1 MSNPFQDQLL
11 KTGIVSKQQ
20 AHNAKKDKNKKN
32 KQQRSKKETAADE
45 TKLKVQQDALDKTRL
60 DRDLNK
66 KIEDAASAKALSAA
80 IDQLITKNCIAR
92 KDDCEIAYNFEYRN
106 KVKNI
111 YINDD
116 MKQKIM
122 QGILGIACIDSR
134 YELVPRPIAVKI
146 QQRNKE
152 RIILFDMTKQTV
164 DENDPYADY
173 QVPDDLIW

>member
-20 AHNAKKDKNKKN
+20 AHNAKKDKSKKN
-32 KQQRSKKETAADE
+32 KQQRSKKEAQQDK
-45 TKLKVQQDALDKTRL
+45 TKLKVQQDALDKAKL
-60 DRDLNK
+60 DRELNK
-66 KIEDAASAKALSAA
+66 KKDDVARAKALSAEV
-80 IDQLITKNCIAR
+80 DQLITKNCIAR
-92 KDDCEIAYNFEYRN
+92 KDDCEITYNFEYLN
-106 KVKNI
+106 KVKHI

-122 QGILGIACIDSR
+122 QGILGITYIDSR
-134 YELVPRPIAVKI
+134 YELVPRSTAVKI
-146 QQRNKE
+146 QQRDKE
-152 RIILFDMTKQTV
+152 RVILFDMDKQIV